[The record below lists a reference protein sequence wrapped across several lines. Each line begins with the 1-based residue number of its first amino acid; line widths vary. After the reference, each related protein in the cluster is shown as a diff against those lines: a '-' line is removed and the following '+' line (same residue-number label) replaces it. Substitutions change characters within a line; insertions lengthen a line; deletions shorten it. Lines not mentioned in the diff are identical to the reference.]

1 MNRTE
6 MRTILTAQNHQNIQN
21 NLKPMLEEE
30 DLDKLHTASEGKRLL
45 MMSENATE
53 KEISIPSLSL
63 SLAFDIVISK
73 HEHWL

>member
-6 MRTILTAQNHQNIQN
+6 MRTILTAQNHQNKQS

-30 DLDKLHTASEGKRLL
+30 DLDKLHTASEGERLL

-73 HEHWL
+73 HEHW